1 MTCLCGS
8 SFSRSEDG
16 EYLLLEG
23 NGKKGYC
30 SLHYCEIEWMDSF
43 KDEVRED
50 RSFDLQSYSQLKR
63 IIPFS
68 LPSLECC
75 DDLRINH
82 ITMQT
87 LRMNDRFA
95 RHPSVSLHRKSQ
107 SQDADTVVLRIHLYI
122 WNSLRGYMYQFFNT
136 NKNPLYH
143 VIGKQ
148 DVRLD
153 SRLHTELDHHRNHRP

>member
-1 MTCLCGS
+1 MTCLRGS
-8 SFSRSEDG
+8 SFSCSEDG

-30 SLHYCEIEWMDSF
+30 NLHYCEIEWMDSF

-50 RSFDLQSYSQLKR
+50 CSVDPQSYSQLKR

-95 RHPSVSLHRKSQ
+95 RHPSV
-107 SQDADTVVLRIHLYI
+107 ALR
-122 WNSLRGYMYQFFNT
+122 RGNQ
-136 NKNPLYH
+136 P
-143 VIGKQ
+143 
-148 DVRLD
+148 
-153 SRLHTELDHHRNHRP
+153 